1 MDKSWQ
7 AYITALGA
15 QKPPASNI
23 DTGMPFP
30 NTEGGPATGFVEWKP
45 KNPNIQKRYDA
56 MSGSWE
62 GVSASE
68 AAANTVFKHDYAPVN
83 K

>member
-15 QKPPASNI
+15 QKPPASSI

-45 KNPNIQKRYDA
+45 KNPDIQKRYDA

-68 AAANTVFKHDYAPVN
+68 AAANTIFKHDYAPVN